1 MPNSIPERMEL
12 TQDKLVPRE
21 VDNSEMVSVYRDGKE
36 VRTHIVLPV
45 PDIESLETIG
55 RPINLALTYN
65 INVDARIQVNNDN
78 RVTKSTET
86 NTTVANGDSVLNTI
100 GSLISG
106 LLNF

>member
-45 PDIESLETIG
+45 PNIESLETE

-78 RVTKSTET
+78 RVVRNSES
-86 NTTVANGDSVLNTI
+86 NTTVASGDNVLNTI
-100 GSLISG
+100 GNIISG